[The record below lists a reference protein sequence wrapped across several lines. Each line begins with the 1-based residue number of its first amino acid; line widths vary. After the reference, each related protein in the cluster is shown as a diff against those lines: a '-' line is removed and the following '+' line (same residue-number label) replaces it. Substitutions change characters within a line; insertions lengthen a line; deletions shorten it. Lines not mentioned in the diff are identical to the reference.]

1 MNSSQQKRDV
11 LTLDELKGKFNNLS
25 DAEWIRLGRAS
36 DALCW
41 GLAIQGQDLLNE
53 IFCRAL
59 EGKRNC
65 PVDVPVVVFF
75 IRAMESHVSAYLKK
89 RNHDALEQAVMFDD
103 GDPENSGIVVDLQ
116 SDMDTP
122 DEILLA
128 KQTVEKIDQS
138 FSGDE
143 KAQMVF
149 MGQID
154 GLSPQE
160 IQEVAGLDPVKY
172 ASTLRSI
179 RRRLDK
185 LDDEGLFK

>member
-1 MNSSQQKRDV
+1 LNNSQQKRDV
-11 LTLDELKGKFNNLS
+11 LTLDELKSMLNNLS

-65 PVDVPVVVFF
+65 PVDVPVVVFL

-89 RNHDALEQAVMFDD
+89 RSHDALEQAVMIDD
-103 GDPENSGIVVDLQ
+103 GDPENSGIVVDLR

-122 DEILLA
+122 EEILLA
-128 KQTVEKIDQS
+128 KQTVEKIVKS
-138 FSGDE
+138 FSSDG

-149 MGQID
+149 MGQIG

-160 IQEVAGLDPVKY
+160 IQEVAGLSPVEY
-172 ASTLRSI
+172 ASTRRFI

-185 LDDEGLFK
+185 LDAEGLFK

>member
-1 MNSSQQKRDV
+1 MNNSQQKRDV
-11 LTLDELKGKFNNLS
+11 LTLDELKGKLSNLP

-65 PVDVPVVVFF
+65 PVDVPVVVFL
-75 IRAMESHVSAYLKK
+75 IRAMESHVSAYIKK
-89 RNHDALEQAVMFDD
+89 RNHDALEQAVMIDD

-116 SDMDTP
+116 SGMDTP
-122 DEILLA
+122 EEILLA
-128 KQTVEKIDQS
+128 KQMVEKIDQS
-138 FSGDE
+138 FNGDE

-149 MGQID
+149 MGQFD

-160 IQEVAGLDPVKY
+160 IQEVAGLSPVEY

-185 LDDEGLFK
+185 LDAEGLFK

>member
-1 MNSSQQKRDV
+1 LENSQQKRDV
-11 LTLDELKGKFNNLS
+11 LTLGEMKDKLSNLS
-25 DAEWIRLGRAS
+25 EAELIKLGRAS

-41 GLAIQGQDLLNE
+41 GLAIQGQDLLSE

-59 EGKRNC
+59 EGRRNC
-65 PVDVPVVVFF
+65 PVDVPVVVFL

-89 RNHDALEQAVMFDD
+89 RCHDALEQAVMSNED
-103 GDPENSGIVVDLQ
+103 DPENLGIVFDLQ
-116 SDMDTP
+116 FDIDTP

-128 KQTVEKIDQS
+128 KQTLEKIDQA

-143 KAQMVF
+143 KAQMVL

-154 GLSPQE
+154 GLSPHE
-160 IQEVAGLDPVKY
+160 IQEVAGLSPVEY

-179 RRRLDK
+179 RRRLDN
-185 LDDEGLFK
+185 LDAEGLFK

>member
-1 MNSSQQKRDV
+1 MNNSQQKRDV
-11 LTLDELKGKFNNLS
+11 LTLDELKSTLNNLS

-41 GLAIQGQDLLNE
+41 GLTIQGQDLLNE
-53 IFCRAL
+53 IFCRTL

-65 PVDVPVVVFF
+65 PVGVPVVVFL

-89 RNHDALEQAVMFDD
+89 RSHDALEQAVVVDD
-103 GDPENSGIVVDLQ
+103 GDPENSGMVVDLQ

-122 DEILLA
+122 EEILLA
-128 KQTVEKIDQS
+128 KQTLEKIDQS
-138 FSGDE
+138 FIGDE

-160 IQEVAGLDPVKY
+160 IQEVAGLSPVEY
-172 ASTLRSI
+172 ASTLRYI

-185 LDDEGLFK
+185 LDAEGLFK

>member
-1 MNSSQQKRDV
+1 MNNSQQKRDV
-11 LTLDELKGKFNNLS
+11 LTLDELKSTLNNLS

-53 IFCRAL
+53 IFCRTL

-65 PVDVPVVVFF
+65 PVGVPVVVFL

-89 RNHDALEQAVMFDD
+89 RSHDALEQAVVVDD
-103 GDPENSGIVVDLQ
+103 GDPENSGMVVDLQ

-122 DEILLA
+122 EEILLA
-128 KQTVEKIDQS
+128 KQTVENIDKS

-143 KAQMVF
+143 IAQMVF

-160 IQEVAGLDPVKY
+160 IQEVAGLSPVEY

-185 LDDEGLFK
+185 LDAEGLFK

>member
-1 MNSSQQKRDV
+1 MNNSQQKRDV
-11 LTLDELKGKFNNLS
+11 LTLDELKGKLSNLP
-25 DAEWIRLGRAS
+25 DAEWIKLGRAS

-65 PVDVPVVVFF
+65 PVDVPVVVFL

-89 RNHDALEQAVMFDD
+89 RSHDALEQAAMFDD

-116 SDMDTP
+116 PDMDTP
-122 DEILLA
+122 EEILLA
-128 KQTVEKIDQS
+128 KQTLEKIDQA
-138 FSGDE
+138 FNGDE

-160 IQEVAGLDPVKY
+160 IQEVAGLSPVDY

-185 LDDEGLFK
+185 LDAEGLFK

>member
-1 MNSSQQKRDV
+1 MINTQQKRDV
-11 LTLDELKGKFNNLS
+11 LTLGELKGKLSNLS
-25 DAEWIRLGRAS
+25 DSEWIKLGRAS

-59 EGKRNC
+59 EGKRKC
-65 PVDVPVVVFF
+65 PVDVQVVVFL
-75 IRAMESHVSAYLKK
+75 IRAMESHVYAYLKK
-89 RNHDALEQAVMFDD
+89 RSHDALEQAVMSNDS
-103 GDPENSGIVVDLQ
+103 DPENSDIVIELRPN
-116 SDMDTP
+116 MDTP

-128 KQTVEKIDQS
+128 KQTLEKIDQS

-160 IQEVAGLDPVKY
+160 LQEVAGLSPVEY

-185 LDDEGLFK
+185 LDAEGLFK